1 MSEEKDLIEW
11 LQSTEELRAKLLAY
25 GRSPIPTEAGDRQ
38 IDVSTALEH
47 GQDAGDLLADAET
60 FVLQAEAAAV
70 LAVRRTHPE
79 LTASERKVLASL
91 EASEVT
97 RLRDGIAVLYR
108 TIKDRR
114 FALMNLNRSA

>member
-1 MSEEKDLIEW
+1 MSEEKDLVEW
-11 LQSTEELRAKLLAY
+11 LQSTEELRAKLLTYSKSAL
-25 GRSPIPTEAGDRQ
+25 PTEPGDRQ
-38 IDVSTALEH
+38 IELSTALEN

-70 LAVRRTHPE
+70 LAVRKSYPGM
-79 LTASERKVLASL
+79 TASERKVMASL
-91 EASEVT
+91 EAAEVT